1 MVDLVGIE
9 PTTSSM
15 PWKRAP
21 SCATGPRVGKEWN
34 QHHFRVSRV
43 DSQTDQ
49 ELRLSESMLVFVSAM
64 RMAVRMRVGVCHS
77 PMCVPV
83 GMDQIGLQQQL
94 FLGKDLG
101 GSSGGEH
108 AP

>member
-1 MVDLVGIE
+1 
-9 PTTSSM
+9 
-15 PWKRAP
+15 
-21 SCATGPRVGKEWN
+21 
-34 QHHFRVSRV
+34 
-43 DSQTDQ
+43 
-49 ELRLSESMLVFVSAM
+49 MLVFVSAM